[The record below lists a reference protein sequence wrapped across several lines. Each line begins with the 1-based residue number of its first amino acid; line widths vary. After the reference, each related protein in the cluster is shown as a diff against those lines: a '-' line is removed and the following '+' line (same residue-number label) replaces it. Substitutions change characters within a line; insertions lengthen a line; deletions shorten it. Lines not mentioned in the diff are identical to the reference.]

1 MYSSKVSNSMIIDN
15 KTGETRLN
23 DIEVKVDGFSDPELL
38 EKTKQDYN
46 ADKESK
52 EKYKVKKEWPEE
64 DWYEIYEN
72 MMRRF
77 SRWRKIS
84 YTK

>member
-1 MYSSKVSNSMIIDN
+1 MTIDN

-23 DIEVKVDGFSDPELL
+23 DVDVKVDGFSDPELL
-38 EKTKQDYN
+38 EKTKQGYN
-46 ADKESK
+46 AGEEPK

-72 MMRRF
+72 MMRKL

>member
-1 MYSSKVSNSMIIDN
+1 MYSSKISSSMTIDN

-23 DIEVKVDGFSDPELL
+23 DIDVKVDGFSDPELL

-46 ADKESK
+46 NDKESK
-52 EKYKVKKEWPEE
+52 EKYHAKEWPEE

-72 MMRRF
+72 MMRKLLK
-77 SRWRKIS
+77 WRKIS